1 MSSLAQKYPVN
12 LNIRA
17 SFVHLIDESGRSCGS
32 VHIDEALR
40 KARDADLD
48 LVQVSTD
55 SSKPTCKIMDFGKFK
70 YELSKQKHSSSHK
83 TKELFITA
91 HIGKHDLETK
101 VNKLKEFVSKK
112 YSVLFG
118 VKFKT
123 KKERSNIEPLKQM
136 IVQCLSEA
144 GASTDS
150 VEFQY
155 APDKITVFIK

>member
-12 LNIRA
+12 FHIRA

-32 VHIDEALR
+32 VHIDDALR
-40 KARDADLD
+40 RARDAGLD
-48 LVQVSTD
+48 LVQVSMD
-55 SSKPTCKIMDFGKFK
+55 SNKPTCKIMDFGKFK
-70 YELSKQKHSSSHK
+70 YELSKQKQSSTHK

-91 HIGKHDLETK
+91 HIGKHDLDTK

-123 KKERSNIEPLKQM
+123 KKEKSNVEPLKQM
-136 IVQCLSEA
+136 IVQCLSNA
-144 GASTDS
+144 GVNADN